1 MAAMSKQLTSS
12 SVPAPPRRLRHNSIM
27 FPRALRE
34 AIPEW
39 PTCVGRELALDSMDG
54 AAIDNF
60 LFGPHVQ
67 VCLTVK
73 ETGKLTG
80 EFPVHIYLHIQA
92 ARALGETL
100 TRLADQAEQ
109 MSGVV

>member
-1 MAAMSKQLTSS
+1 MSKQLARRN
-12 SVPAPPRRLRHNSIM
+12 VRAGPRRLRHNSIM

-34 AIPEW
+34 AIPDW
-39 PTCVGRELALDSMDG
+39 PTCIGRELALASMDG
-54 AAIDNF
+54 AALDNF

-73 ETGKLTG
+73 ETGNLTG
-80 EFPVHIYLHIQA
+80 EFPVHMYLHTEA
-92 ARALGETL
+92 ARTLGETL

-109 MSGVV
+109 MSSH